1 MEGLTLHN
9 CFVAPLL
16 RITPDLLNRVLGD
29 VIAANAVLIAD
40 LNRKQLAAG
49 IRADN
54 SAISPYYRPNTVQI
68 KREKGQRTDRVT
80 LYDTGDFYESVFTA
94 VFDNAFDL
102 EAKDPKTEELKQK
115 YGDDI
120 LGLTPENL
128 SLLLSVIKP
137 QFIDLLKKEIG
148 L

>member
-1 MEGLTLHN
+1 MDGITLHN

-16 RITPDLLNRVLGD
+16 RITPDMLNRVLSD

-54 SAISPYYRPNTVQI
+54 SAISPYYRPDTVQI
-68 KREKGQRTDRVT
+68 KRDKGQRTDRVT
-80 LYDTGDFYESVFTA
+80 LHDTGDFYESIFTA
-94 VFDNAFDL
+94 VFDQAFDL
-102 EAKDPKTEELKQK
+102 EATDPKTEELKAK

-120 LGLTPENL
+120 LGLTPENRAVL
-128 SLLLSVIKP
+128 IEVIKP
-137 QFIDLLKKEIG
+137 QFIDLLKKEIA